1 MIRQNQVID
10 AEYEIIKPRR
20 SAGKVIGYYASM
32 LFLIFPVV
40 CSMIAMAAGIMW
52 IAMLVYTFF
61 WSLLGALV
69 CIVGGFVMFVW
80 AGAMGNGLTKR
91 WNAR

>member
-1 MIRQNQVID
+1 MIKQEIVD
-10 AEYEIIKPRR
+10 AEFEVIKPRR
-20 SAGKVIGYYASM
+20 SAGKVIEYYASM
-32 LFLIFPVV
+32 LALVFLVT
-40 CSMIAMAAGIMW
+40 CSCIAMTAGIMW